1 MSHEKINDEKSDEIK
16 KSINERL
23 QLPVEGC
30 VNFNL
35 FRLFSVFVKKSK
47 FEIPFDKMME

>member
-1 MSHEKINDEKSDEIK
+1 MSHEKIDDEKSDEIK

-35 FRLFSVFVKKSK
+35 IRLFKIFHNFVKIIK
-47 FEIPFDKMME
+47 I